1 MSLEDMKR
9 LANAIGQLKTAAEEV
24 ARLSTGLTVAEKNS
38 YMIMKQIEML
48 EIEICDPVEALSFD
62 PTMGKNR

>member
-48 EIEICDPVEALSFD
+48 EIEICDPVEALSVG
-62 PTMGKNR
+62 PPMGNNR